1 MPIES
6 TQKRAIMFA
15 DIVGSSKLYV
25 EKGNRKAQT
34 FIADALKIMSHL
46 VYQHT
51 GIVVKTIGDEIMAAF
66 DSPTHACRAGIAI
79 NNALNEYNISMRIG
93 ISFGNV
99 IVKNDDKGNL
109 DVFGDTVNNAAFLAR
124 LAQAKQIIITQD
136 THDAC
141 EKTLASKCE
150 PFDNVPLKGK
160 SQSEYVH
167 RISWEN
173 NNEQT
178 QVATAMIASPT
189 LSQTNTS
196 SRLYLCT
203 PEKTYIVE
211 KNTDRFVCGR
221 DPQSNNIFIV
231 GDKIS
236 RKHCSFYFVRGKF
249 VIEDHSTN
257 GTYMQPSDSQE
268 PPVYIRRETMPLAL
282 AGTINLGQAKGTFGP
297 QIRFEIHFN
306 ALD

>member
-1 MPIES
+1 M
-6 TQKRAIMFA
+6 
-15 DIVGSSKLYV
+15 
-25 EKGNRKAQT
+25 
-34 FIADALKIMSHL
+34 
-46 VYQHT
+46 
-51 GIVVKTIGDEIMAAF
+51 
-66 DSPTHACRAGIAI
+66 
-79 NNALNEYNISMRIG
+79 
-93 ISFGNV
+93 
-99 IVKNDDKGNL
+99 
-109 DVFGDTVNNAAFLAR
+109 
-124 LAQAKQIIITQD
+124 
-136 THDAC
+136 
-141 EKTLASKCE
+141 
-150 PFDNVPLKGK
+150 
-160 SQSEYVH
+160 H